1 LSSRNFCVAISR
13 PSLRA
18 CLWRLARRS
27 HSALDFRFLRFI
39 AAVTAAM
46 SISFPR
52 DGDGDGDGDGI
63 DARAA
68 AAAAAAA
75 AAGAE
80 EGVGDK
86 HAEADTDDDA
96 ECTTALY
103 GRALSG
109 LRLVLLVVPPPP
121 PGFSL
126 ECLSPAP
133 TTLMLL
139 AGGSAAIVCA

>member
-1 LSSRNFCVAISR
+1 M
-13 PSLRA
+13 
-18 CLWRLARRS
+18 
-27 HSALDFRFLRFI
+27 DFRFLRFI

-46 SISFPR
+46 SISFLR
-52 DGDGDGDGDGI
+52 DGDGDGDGI

-75 AAGAE
+75 GE
-80 EGVGDK
+80 EERVGEK

-103 GRALSG
+103 GRALCG

-139 AGGSAAIVCA
+139 AGGSVAIVCA